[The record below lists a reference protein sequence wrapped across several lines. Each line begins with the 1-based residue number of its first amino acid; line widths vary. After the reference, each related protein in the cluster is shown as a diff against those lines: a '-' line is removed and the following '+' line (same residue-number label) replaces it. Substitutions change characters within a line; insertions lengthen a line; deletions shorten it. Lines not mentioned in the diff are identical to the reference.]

1 MTAQRSAAER
11 GTARRPPAVRCTTG
25 WRAAALVLVLAAG
38 LAGEARA
45 GTPMPEGYPGRGR
58 IGIEVQ
64 PMTAELREFFA
75 APAAYGVLVVRVE
88 PGRPAAAA
96 DVQVGDVVVEA
107 AGEPLVRPHDLV
119 AIVARAPAG
128 QPLVLTIVRARQ
140 TRQVE
145 VLPEGEPA
153 SAAAL
158 EAWHEQI
165 GARLRAPA
173 PSPPAAP
180 LDPVARPESSPRL
193 DPGREPASEPDLGPI
208 DPPVGGPGGASSAA
222 PIEQPGAEAP
232 PATGSASEA
241 SRPPAP
247 EPAPEAAVAPD
258 APEEAVAPAAPESAP
273 EATPGATPDPTPDP
287 TPDAPPSAATPE

>member
-1 MTAQRSAAER
+1 MNAQRSAPER
-11 GTARRPPAVRCTTG
+11 GTAKRSTAVRCTTTG
-25 WRAAALVLVLAAG
+25 LRAAVALGLALTAA

-88 PGRPAAAA
+88 PGRPAAEA

-145 VLPEGEPA
+145 VVPEGEPA

-158 EAWHEQI
+158 EAWHEKI

-173 PSPPAAP
+173 PAPPTAP
-180 LDPVARPESSPRL
+180 LEPVARPEGSPRIE
-193 DPGREPASEPDLGPI
+193 PGREPASEPDLGPV
-208 DPPVGGPGGASSAA
+208 DAPVGGPSDASGAA
-222 PIEQPGAEAP
+222 PAEAP
-232 PATGSASEA
+232 GAGAPAAAGRATEAAS
-241 SRPPAP
+241 PPAP
-247 EPAPEAAVAPD
+247 EPAPEAAA
-258 APEEAVAPAAPESAP
+258 APATPESP
-273 EATPGATPDPTPDP
+273 PDPTLDATPDPAPDP
-287 TPDAPPSAATPE
+287 TPDAPPTGATPE

>member
-1 MTAQRSAAER
+1 MNAQRSAPKR
-11 GTARRPPAVRCTTG
+11 GTANGSTAVRCATTG
-25 WRAAALVLVLAAG
+25 RRAAVALGLALAAA

-88 PGRPAAAA
+88 PGRPAAEA

-145 VLPEGEPA
+145 VVPEGEPA

-158 EAWHEQI
+158 EAWHEKI

-173 PSPPAAP
+173 PAPPTAP
-180 LDPVARPESSPRL
+180 LEPVARPEGSPRIE
-193 DPGREPASEPDLGPI
+193 PGREPASEPDLGPV
-208 DPPVGGPGGASSAA
+208 DAPVGGPSDASGAA
-222 PIEQPGAEAP
+222 PAEAP
-232 PATGSASEA
+232 GAGAPAAAGRATEAAS
-241 SRPPAP
+241 PPAP
-247 EPAPEAAVAPD
+247 EPAPEAAA
-258 APEEAVAPAAPESAP
+258 APATPESP
-273 EATPGATPDPTPDP
+273 PDPTLDATPDPAPDP
-287 TPDAPPSAATPE
+287 TPAPTPSDATPE